1 MTNQTQDPFTELAN
15 GYQKMMMDTWSTWT
29 KATVSSDAFAQGSA
43 SMMDW
48 NLATQNKMKEMTGQY
63 LEALDMPRRSDL
75 ARLSEQ
81 VLTLEKRLADGE
93 DERDELHQKLSAVE
107 SKLDK
112 VLEVLSQQ
120 AATSKKAATPKAAAK
135 KTATKTNKKSV
146 STKKTNVKKTNIKET
161 K

>member
-1 MTNQTQDPFTELAN
+1 MTNQTQDPLTELAN

-29 KATVSSDAFAQGSA
+29 KATVSSDAFAQSSA

-93 DERDELHQKLSAVE
+93 DERDEISQQLASVE
-107 SKLDK
+107 SKLDR
-112 VLEVLSQQ
+112 VLNALSEQ
-120 AATSKKAATPKAAAK
+120 ANSSPATIEQPAASKKPSS
-135 KTATKTNKKSV
+135 KTTKKSA
-146 STKKTNVKKTNIKET
+146 SNTKKTNKET